1 MFRVPK
7 SRSQDG
13 YIGQWDAGHW
23 SPSQQQ
29 NNSYR
34 LHSFYEKENCIICA
48 VQARYFVVVAF
59 QNISITLVLE
69 S

>member
-13 YIGQWDAGHW
+13 DIGQWDAGNL

-34 LHSFYEKENCIICA
+34 LHNFYEKKNCIICA
-48 VQARYFVVVAF
+48 MQARYFVVAF
-59 QNISITLVLE
+59 QNISITWFLNLE
-69 S
+69 

>member
-13 YIGQWDAGHW
+13 DIGQWDAGHR

-34 LHSFYEKENCIICA
+34 LHSFYGEEKLYNLCCA
-48 VQARYFVVVAF
+48 VTLFRCCCISKYF
-59 QNISITLVLE
+59 NNLGS
-69 S
+69 